1 MFVERAYRLPKQVEQ
16 LELFGVRTRATTKR
30 INLDKMDCNSL
41 KAACPL
47 ETRECGHTRMWPS
60 AQETRETEAKEQNKE
75 REKERETTRTFG
87 RKAARIRSP
96 AHMNILPTCN
106 YIGLRVEF
114 PMRSVSGFV
123 EVWPTQIRTWSCNT
137 GAHIAGFTGRLS
149 NRSLGVSLIP
159 WPPNRS
165 LLLFLSAAVIT
176 FVRPVWLRVEL
187 RVLWFYANSSCG
199 FLGI

>member
-1 MFVERAYRLPKQVEQ
+1 MWPHENVTERARNERDRSEGAKQ
-16 LELFGVRTRATTKR
+16 R
-30 INLDKMDCNSL
+30 
-41 KAACPL
+41 
-47 ETRECGHTRMWPS
+47 
-60 AQETRETEAKEQNKE
+60 E
-75 REKERETTRTFG
+75 RERERDCTRTFG

-165 LLLFLSAAVIT
+165 LLLFLSALLRLFDRYGCEWN
-176 FVRPVWLRVEL
+176 FV
-187 RVLWFYANSSCG
+187 SCG
-199 FLGI
+199 FTRILLAASLESSRGYL

>member
-1 MFVERAYRLPKQVEQ
+1 M
-16 LELFGVRTRATTKR
+16 
-30 INLDKMDCNSL
+30 SL
-41 KAACPL
+41 GNK
-47 ETRECGHTRMWPS
+47 RMWPH
-60 AQETRETEAKEQNKE
+60 ENVTERARNERDRSEGAKQRE
-75 REKERETTRTFG
+75 RERERDCTRTFG

-114 PMRSVSGFV
+114 PMYSVSGFV